1 VVKKVVKA
9 PPRRPGSARR
19 ATASDL
25 HKRSIPE
32 SLSGVAAA
40 LSPPGFSTKHLMAE
54 LTLLRARVESLE
66 TENANLKLREI
77 GGGGGG
83 GDDSSERMEELE
95 AENERLQN
103 ENDELLLEM
112 ELLTEGVESLEAAA
126 LPSRGGVSHD
136 FAPGLIEAMAAT
148 TSTGEGRSR
157 ASLSYQRAQ
166 DSMPGSTPRLTIT
179 VIKKHKVRG
188 KYTRDFAVFDDRIAT
203 LNPKDGK
210 VTNAWDLDNII
221 VSSVH
226 VGWCL
231 GCWKRVAP
239 REMHFVLVSQRSTTP
254 PPYHLS
260 VRPSAPAPVWSPH
273 TLPARPS
280 AYSLL
285 ARSHSLLARPPLP
298 FLFQTVSNSS
308 SSDRLFKI
316 VVKVPGKLSLKKQMK
331 MSFICKTSEM
341 CSSMVAEIQL
351 VLRSRGS
358 KSSSP

>member
-1 VVKKVVKA
+1 MPVSPPGARSSAPPRILTAEEAGAPPPPNESAAGGVVKKVVKA

-66 TENANLKLREI
+66 TENANLKLRES

-126 LPSRGGVSHD
+126 SPSRGGVSHD

-239 REMHFVLVSQRSTTP
+239 REMHFVLVLQRSTTP

-273 TLPARPS
+273 TYPPAPPHTLS
-280 AYSLL
+280 SLAPTLSSL
-285 ARSHSLLARPPLP
+285 APL
-298 FLFQTVSNSS
+298 FLSS
-308 SSDRLFKI
+308 SRRCPTHHRAIGSS
-316 VVKVPGKLSLKKQMK
+316 KL
-331 MSFICKTSEM
+331 
-341 CSSMVAEIQL
+341 
-351 VLRSRGS
+351 
-358 KSSSP
+358 